1 MASGVFVG
9 VVGYNRQ
16 VVTGCPAWVQ
26 DSDAALLAD
35 FGGPASLEVHRDVM
49 ALYRALARAGIEGV
63 KNLHPAYCTLLVVY
77 DPLRWAPQDLISKL
91 QAAAGSTA
99 AATPT
104 PRQIEVPMCC
114 EAEFAP
120 DLEPIAAS
128 AGWTIQTAVERLAAA
143 TYHVAFL
150 GFAPGFPYLLGL
162 PPELAAPRLAR
173 PRVRVPAGSLAIAG
187 AQAGIYPAETPGGWR
202 LVGRTPL
209 RLFEPAREPMS
220 LLLPGDEVR
229 FTIIDQRRFE
239 ELARA

>member
-1 MASGVFVG
+1 MT
-9 VVGYNRQ
+9 
-16 VVTGCPAWVQ
+16 TGCPAWVQ
-26 DSDAALLAD
+26 ESDAALLAD
-35 FGGPASLEVHRDVM
+35 FGGPATLAVHRRVM
-49 ALYRALARAGIEGV
+49 ALYHSLAHARVAGV

-77 DPLRWAPQDLISKL
+77 DPLRWAPQDLIAKL
-91 QAAAGSTA
+91 QAAAGS
-99 AATPT
+99 AATATLP
-104 PRQIEVPMCC
+104 PRQIDIPACC
-114 EAEFAP
+114 DAEFAP
-120 DLEPIAAS
+120 DLAPLAAS
-128 AGWTIQTAVERLAAA
+128 AGLTILTAVERLAAA

-173 PRVRVPAGSLAIAG
+173 PRVRVPAGSLGIAG

-209 RLFEPAREPMS
+209 RLFEPSREPMS

-229 FTIIDQRRFE
+229 FTIIDHRRFE